1 MVGLFTPAEVG
12 LAQRQRVIDAAT
24 QVFNDLLIVRW
35 VEDSDMASIPK
46 DDVRERLF
54 TALGDKDSTTVEL
67 VSLMLEQV
75 VDDYSVFGWDIEE
88 LDTMFVFRPGG
99 DD

>member
-1 MVGLFTPAEVG
+1 
-12 LAQRQRVIDAAT
+12 
-24 QVFNDLLIVRW
+24 
-35 VEDSDMASIPK
+35 MASIPK

-54 TALGDKDSTTVEL
+54 TVLGDKDSTTVEL

-99 DD
+99 MTSRDRVFYRQKVCE